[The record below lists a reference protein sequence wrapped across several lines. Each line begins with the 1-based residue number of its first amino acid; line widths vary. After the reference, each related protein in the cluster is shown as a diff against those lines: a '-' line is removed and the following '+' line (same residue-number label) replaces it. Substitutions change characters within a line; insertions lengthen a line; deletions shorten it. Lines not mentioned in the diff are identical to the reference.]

1 MVLLKEKAITLQDI
15 LKRLEV
21 RLSMLL
27 TAEVT
32 HSPPFIDSGRLGG
45 GPEVVNVWPVG
56 LKIGGREKN
65 SLLHREEAFTNLSE
79 VWGGGV

>member
-15 LKRLEV
+15 PKRLEIH
-21 RLSMLL
+21 LSMLL
-27 TAEVT
+27 TVKVT
-32 HSPPFIDSGRLGG
+32 HSPPFIDLRRLGG
-45 GPEVVNVWPVG
+45 GPEVVNVWPVD
-56 LKIGGREKN
+56 LKISGREKN